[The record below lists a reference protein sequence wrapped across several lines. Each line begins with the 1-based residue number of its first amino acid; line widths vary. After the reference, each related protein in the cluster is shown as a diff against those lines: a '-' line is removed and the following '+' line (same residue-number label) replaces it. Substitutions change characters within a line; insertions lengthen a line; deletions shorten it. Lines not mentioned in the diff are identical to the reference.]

1 MKTLWGVP
9 EKVIFCKKCVISN
22 QRPGTIPE
30 FKNDIKKDQLSKR
43 STIGFENGICAAC
56 RYHEY
61 KYNVVDW
68 NSREE
73 ELLRLLDKHRSK
85 NGSYDVVVP
94 GSGGKDSA
102 YVSHILKNKYG
113 MNPLT
118 VTWAPHSYT
127 EIGWKN
133 FISWIESGHDNVL
146 ITPDRSVHKKL
157 TSLAFKN
164 LLHPFQ
170 PFIIGQKYV
179 GPRVAKEH
187 GINLVFYGENQA
199 EGGSNIDWNQKIM
212 PSAFFKDS
220 PDTTLRIGS
229 LNTSELSKQGIAE
242 SDLNLYKPLKN
253 ISKELEVHFM
263 SYYRRWVPQENYYYA
278 VENCGFKDNSIRS
291 EGTYSTYASLD
302 DKIDGFHY
310 YTTFIKYGIGRASY
324 DAASEIRNKHI
335 TREEGISLVKKFDG
349 EFPKKNFEFFLNYI
363 NIDQAEFYE
372 LIDKGRS
379 EHLWQRIDNKWIL
392 RNKIL

>member
-1 MKTLWGVP
+1 MKPLWGLP
-9 EKVIFCKKCVISN
+9 EKVIFCKKCVVSN
-22 QRPGTIPE
+22 QRPGTVPE
-30 FKNDIKKDQLSKR
+30 FKNKNLKDSKLQK
-43 STIGFENGICAAC
+43 STIGFDNGICSAC
-56 RYHEY
+56 LYHDY

-68 NSREE
+68 KSREQ
-73 ELLRLLDKHRSK
+73 ELLKLLDKHRSK

-102 YVSHILKNKYG
+102 YVSHILKNQYG

-179 GPRVAKEH
+179 GPRIANDY

-199 EGGSNIDWNQKIM
+199 EGGSNLDWNQNLM
-212 PSAFFKDS
+212 PTDFFIGDS
-220 PDTTLRIGS
+220 NSLRIGG
-229 LNTSELSKQGIAE
+229 LNTQELSEKGISE

-253 ISKELEVHFM
+253 ISNTLEVHFM
-263 SYYRRWVPQENYYYA
+263 SYYRKWVPQENYYYA

-310 YTTFIKYGIGRASY
+310 YTTFIKYGIGRATY
-324 DAASEIRNKHI
+324 DASSDIINKHI
-335 TREEGISLVKKFDG
+335 TREEGVSLVKKFDG
-349 EFPKKNFEFFLNYI
+349 EFPKRHYEHFLDYI
-363 NIDQAEFYE
+363 NIDKDEFKE
-372 LIDKGRS
+372 IIDKSRS
-379 EHLWQRIDNKWIL
+379 EHIWDKVDGEWKLKHTVS
-392 RNKIL
+392 

>member
-1 MKTLWGVP
+1 MKPLWGLP

-22 QRPGTIPE
+22 QRPGTVPE
-30 FKNDIKKDQLSKR
+30 FNNKNSKDSKLQK
-43 STIGFENGICAAC
+43 STIGFDNGICSAC
-56 RYHEY
+56 LYHDY

-68 NSREE
+68 KSREQ
-73 ELLRLLDKHRSK
+73 ELLKLLDKHRSK

-102 YVSHILKNKYG
+102 YVSHILKNQYG

-133 FISWIESGHDNVL
+133 FISWIESGHDNIL

-179 GPRVAKEH
+179 GPRIANDY

-199 EGGSNIDWNQKIM
+199 EGGSNLDWNQNLM
-212 PSAFFKDS
+212 PTDFFIGDS
-220 PDTTLRIGS
+220 NSLRIGG
-229 LNTSELSKQGIAE
+229 LNTQELSEKGISE

-253 ISKELEVHFM
+253 ISNSLEVHFM
-263 SYYRRWVPQENYYYA
+263 SYYRKWVPQENYYYA

-310 YTTFIKYGIGRASY
+310 YTTYIKYGIGRATY

-335 TREEGISLVKKFDG
+335 TREEGVSLVKKFDG
-349 EFPKKNFEFFLNYI
+349 EFPKRHYEHFLDYI
-363 NIDQAEFYE
+363 NIDKDEFKE
-372 LIDKGRS
+372 IIDKSRS
-379 EHLWQRIDNKWIL
+379 EHIWDRVDGEWKLKHQVS
-392 RNKIL
+392 

>member
-1 MKTLWGVP
+1 MKALWGLP
-9 EKVIFCKKCVISN
+9 EKVIFCKKCVVSN
-22 QRPGTIPE
+22 QRPGTVPE
-30 FKNDIKKDQLSKR
+30 FNNKSSKENSTKK
-43 STIGFENGICAAC
+43 STIGFEDGICAAC

-61 KYNVVDW
+61 KYDVVDW
-68 NSREE
+68 DSREK
-73 ELLRLLDKHRSK
+73 ELLILLDKHRSK
-85 NGSYDVVVP
+85 DGSYDVVVP

-133 FISWIESGHDNVL
+133 FISWIESGHDNFL

-157 TSLAFKN
+157 TSIAFKN

-170 PFIIGQKYV
+170 PFIIGQKYI
-179 GPRVAKEH
+179 GPRIAKDY

-199 EGGSNIDWNQKIM
+199 EGGSNLDWDQKTM
-212 PSAFFKDS
+212 PRNFFTGNS
-220 PDTTLRIGS
+220 EELRIGG
-229 LNTSELSKQGIAE
+229 LNIKELSDHGISE
-242 SDLNLYKPLKN
+242 YDLNLYKPLKN
-253 ISKELEVHFM
+253 ISSDLEVHFM
-263 SYYRRWVPQENYYYA
+263 SYYRKWIPQENYYYA

-310 YTTFIKYGIGRASY
+310 YTTYIKYGIGRATY

-335 TREEGISLVKKFDG
+335 TREEGVSLVKKFDG
-349 EFPKKNFEFFLNYI
+349 EFPKRHYEHFLDYI
-363 NIDQAEFYE
+363 NIDENQFKEI
-372 LIDKGRS
+372 IDKARS
-379 EHLWQRIDNKWIL
+379 DHIWDKVDGEWQLKH
-392 RNKIL
+392 KVS